1 LSKKYCPIFKEKL
14 NLEENEFNQIKNE
27 IKNIKKRDKFI
38 EASYRGEI
46 NLNTRKVKNKKAYT
60 RKIKH
65 KKSDY
70 YSVIKL

>member
-1 LSKKYCPIFKEKL
+1 MKKKT
-14 NLEENEFNQIKNE
+14 FNQIKN
-27 IKNIKKRDKFI
+27 IKNIKKRDKYI

-46 NLNTRKVKNKKAYT
+46 NLNTRKVKNKKVYT

>member
-1 LSKKYCPIFKEKL
+1 MKKKT
-14 NLEENEFNQIKNE
+14 FNQIKNE
-27 IKNIKKRDKFI
+27 IKNIKKRDKYI

-46 NLNTRKVKNKKAYT
+46 NLNTRKVKSKKAYT

-65 KKSDY
+65 KKPDY